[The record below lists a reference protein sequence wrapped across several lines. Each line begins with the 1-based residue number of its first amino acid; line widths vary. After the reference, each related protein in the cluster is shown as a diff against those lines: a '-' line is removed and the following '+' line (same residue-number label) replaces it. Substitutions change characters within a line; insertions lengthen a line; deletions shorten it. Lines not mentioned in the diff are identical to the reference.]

1 MFKKLLLLLIVAGSL
16 VIFDLSANEC
26 EENDL
31 ECQMQGKVE
40 TAENEPALNPDK
52 VDDKTHKVC
61 TKKPDSVKCLKNPDC
76 YWDSTVKGGKCKGKG
91 HP

>member
-1 MFKKLLLLLIVAGSL
+1 MFAKIRFLFLLISCLFVFG
-16 VIFDLSANEC
+16 LSAEVC

-31 ECQMQGKVE
+31 ACQMQGKVE

-61 TKKPDSVKCLKNPDC
+61 SKKPDC

>member
-1 MFKKLLLLLIVAGSL
+1 MNRFLILKLLVVFMISVSPVFAE
-16 VIFDLSANEC
+16 EC

-31 ECQMQGKVE
+31 SCQMQGKVE
-40 TAENEPALNPDK
+40 SAENEPALNPDK
-52 VDDKTHKVC
+52 VEDKVHKFC
-61 TKKPDSVKCLKNPDC
+61 TKKPDSNKCLKNPDC

>member
-1 MFKKLLLLLIVAGSL
+1 MFRKYILIFLLFGCFIT
-16 VIFDLSANEC
+16 FNLSGEVC

-31 ECQMQGKVE
+31 ACQMQGKVE
-40 TAENEPALNPDK
+40 SAENEPALNPDK

-61 TKKPDSVKCLKNPDC
+61 TKKPDSVKCLKHPDC

>member
-1 MFKKLLLLLIVAGSL
+1 
-16 VIFDLSANEC
+16 
-26 EENDL
+26 
-31 ECQMQGKVE
+31 MQGKVE

-52 VDDKTHKVC
+52 VDDKTHKLC